1 MPGTPQPV
9 PQSLL
14 TVGQAAEARVR
25 RLLDVEIGRWTDVD
39 RDLREPLDS
48 LLALVAAGGKRL
60 RPAFCHWAYIGAGGS
75 GNDDLVVDAGAAL
88 ELLHTFA
95 LIHDD
100 IMDGSD
106 LRRGLP
112 SAHRSFEALHAGAGW
127 SGDASAF
134 GVGAAILAGDLC
146 LSWADELL
154 MTSGF
159 DAARLASAK
168 AIYDVMRAELM
179 AGQYLD
185 LVEQARAE
193 GDVARARTVM
203 RYKTAKYTIE
213 RPLHLGGALGGASE
227 HLMAAYSQYGLALGE
242 AFQLRDDVLGVFGS
256 PEQTGK
262 PTGDD
267 LRCGKQTLLVAHTV
281 ADAEPTL
288 ARRFLDLL
296 GSEAIDDEAMSWM
309 QELIVDSGALDEVE
323 AAIAHRTDEA
333 LNALSAV
340 PAAAADAL
348 RALAVAAT
356 QRHS

>member
-1 MPGTPQPV
+1 MTEQPGSPEVCLSTIREQ
-9 PQSLL
+9 
-14 TVGQAAEARVR
+14 VGAALAAFTAEHRAAMVAVSE
-25 RLLDVEIGRWTDVD
+25 DVAPLVD
-39 RDLREPLDS
+39 HV
-48 LLALVAAGGKRL
+48 LAFTGGGKRL
-60 RPAFCHWAYIGAGGS
+60 RAAFAYVGHLGAGAE
-75 GNDDLVVDAGAAL
+75 AGPRIATAAAAL
-88 ELLHTFA
+88 ELLQACA

-112 SAHRSFEALHAGAGW
+112 SAHRAFESLHTSAGW
-127 SGDASAF
+127 SGDAGAF

-146 LSWADELL
+146 LSWADEML
-154 MTSGF
+154 MASGF
-159 DAARLASAK
+159 DSARLSQGK
-168 AIYDVMRAELM
+168 AVYDVMRAELM

-185 LVEQARAE
+185 LVEQARGA

-213 RPLHLGGALGGASE
+213 RPLHLGGALGGADDD
-227 HLMAAYSQYGLALGE
+227 LMAAYSRYGLALGE

-267 LRCGKQTLLVAHTV
+267 LRCGKQTVLVAHTV
-281 ADAEPTL
+281 ADADPVQ
-288 ARRFLDLL
+288 ARHFLNLL
-296 GSEAIDDEAMSWM
+296 GSAAIDDDAMSWM

-323 AAIAHRTDEA
+323 TAIARRTREA
-333 LNALSAV
+333 LDALHTV
-340 PAAAADAL
+340 PTPAADAL
-348 RALAVAAT
+348 RELAVAAT

>member
-1 MPGTPQPV
+1 MTEQPGTPEVCLSTIREQ
-9 PQSLL
+9 
-14 TVGQAAEARVR
+14 VGAALAAFTAER
-25 RLLDVEIGRWTDVD
+25 RTLMVAVSGDVAPLVD
-39 RDLREPLDS
+39 QV
-48 LLALVAAGGKRL
+48 LAFTTGGKRL
-60 RPAFCHWAYIGAGGS
+60 RAAFAYVGYLGAGGM
-75 GNDDLVVDAGAAL
+75 AGGQIASAAAAL
-88 ELLHTFA
+88 ELLQACA

>member
-1 MPGTPQPV
+1 MTEQPGTPEVCLSTIREQ
-9 PQSLL
+9 
-14 TVGQAAEARVR
+14 VGAALAAFTAQQRAAMVAVSD
-25 RLLDVEIGRWTDVD
+25 DVAPLVD
-39 RDLREPLDS
+39 HV
-48 LLALVAAGGKRL
+48 LAFTAGGKRL
-60 RPAFCHWAYIGAGGS
+60 RAAFAYAGYLGAGGP
-75 GNDDLVVDAGAAL
+75 AGTQIAAAAAAL
-88 ELLHTFA
+88 ELLQACA

-112 SAHRSFEALHAGAGW
+112 SAHRSFESLHTAAGW
-127 SGDASAF
+127 TGDAGAF

-146 LSWADELL
+146 LSWADEML

-159 DAARLASAK
+159 DTGRLSRAK
-168 AIYDVMRAELM
+168 AVYDVMRAELM

-185 LVEQARAE
+185 LVEQARGQ

-213 RPLHLGGALGGASE
+213 RPLHLGGALGGADE
-227 HLMAAYSQYGLALGE
+227 GLMAAYSQYGLALGE

-262 PTGDD
+262 PAGDD

-281 ADAEPTL
+281 ADAEPTQ

-296 GSEAIDDEAMSWM
+296 GSAAIDDDAMSWM

-333 LNALSAV
+333 LGALGAV
-340 PAAAADAL
+340 AAPAADAL
-348 RALAVAAT
+348 RSLAVAAT